1 MSTKSLTY
9 DEITRRT
16 VPEPDS
22 SFRPTKEQ
30 EEAAYR
36 GFRATT
42 PDEDLLASKVRAALE
57 GHDLS
62 EITIEITGSN
72 VALRG
77 RVREVSAIASLE
89 AQAASVEGVSHVDN
103 HLVVGA

>member
-42 PDEDLLASKVRAALE
+42 PDEDLLASKVRAALA